1 MKIRSLFLILFFLMG
16 LFSACQK
23 DSEGAADPV
32 DTFETGLVGTLNSQ
46 SLNVNSAGIETRFF
60 QDAGETVGALE
71 IGATLPNSERLTF
84 FIQEAKA
91 GSITLTQAFPAV
103 MGINSEGLK
112 TTASAEGKSE
122 NDRVQTLPPNFV
134 KYLTSSQTYFATGGT
149 LTVTVDKENLTVTW
163 TINFKDING
172 NAFTSTGTVK
182 IKNFTSNKRP
192 KSEINSPTSNLAI
205 TSISPEYAKAGDE
218 VVITGTGF
226 SALKSENQVTLG
238 TVAVTVNDA
247 IATAIKVSVPT
258 GAVNGKFKLAVLGS
272 SVESKDFFF
281 IPIISGLSKTAAKVG
296 ETVLIEGNHFDSDKT
311 KLQVKLGDLVLP
323 ITASSYTSIT
333 VELPQTAKSGKITV
347 ARVGKDP
354 VEGPELTIESSAPPL
369 QGPPVN
375 EIFEV
380 VSGNLTFSE
389 IFTNNTEYGA
399 VLHFF
404 IDQKNSF
411 LYALTQRYLLQINLS
426 NRNVKVIADPLSPIF
441 KRDVPLPGPAY
452 APSAFFAA
460 PDGMIYG
467 YRSAFSAILSPSNVF
482 KINPQTGA
490 ISDIGNIKIDAGAS
504 QASMFVD
511 ATGNLYFNEFA
522 NGYSVNS
529 YNNALQNKKQLIGS
543 ITGELVS
550 GFVPTGENSFR
561 VTRGFLLAV
570 NDEILFHD
578 VTNNQAGSLTDWTS
592 AVSGLRPTSGHTLP
606 ALIGFGH
613 KGGDYHGFMGSL
625 RQDDNR
631 PFVEFPKLV
640 YTIGVQSGGQGSFVK
655 KGEFNIIQKFTFG
668 SQPRYVRAYAQ
679 SYYRNVYGVDSE
691 GNSYILIQTPLNPST
706 GAELAPGVGGIY
718 KVSY

>member
-1 MKIRSLFLILFFLMG
+1 MKIFKLIILLVLMLG
-16 LFSACQK
+16 TLSACDEGTDNPSDPI
-23 DSEGAADPV
+23 DS
-32 DTFETGLVGTLNSQ
+32 FETGLTGTINSQ
-46 SLNVNSAGIETRFF
+46 SLSVNSIGIESRFF
-60 QDAGETVGALE
+60 QDAGEALGALE
-71 IGATLPNSERLTF
+71 VGVALPNSERLTF
-84 FIQEAKA
+84 FVREVKA
-91 GSITLTQAFPAV
+91 GQVTITQAFPAV
-103 MGINSEGLK
+103 MGVGSEGLK
-112 TTASAEGKSE
+112 GSVAQQEKTESS
-122 NDRVQTLPPNFV
+122 RVQSLPPDFV
-134 KYLTSSQTYFATGGT
+134 KFLTAAQTYFATGGT
-149 LTVTVDKENLTVTW
+149 LSMTVDKENLTITW
-163 TINFKDING
+163 SITFKDKNG
-172 NAFTSTGTVK
+172 NPFTSTGTLK
-182 IKNFTSNKRP
+182 LKNFTSNKKP

-205 TSISPEYAKAGDE
+205 TSISPDYAKAGDE

-226 SALKSENQVTLG
+226 SALKTENEVTLG

-247 IATAIKVSVPT
+247 TATALKISVPAS
-258 GAVNGKFKLAVLGS
+258 AVNGKLKVKVLGS
-272 SVESKDFFF
+272 TAESNTFTF
-281 IPIISGLSKTAAKVG
+281 IPIISALSKTAAKVG
-296 ETVLIEGNHFDSDKT
+296 ESITIQGNHFDADKT
-311 KLQVKLGDLVLP
+311 KLQAKLGDLVLT
-323 ITASSYTSIT
+323 ITASTYTSIT
-333 VELPQTAKSGKITV
+333 VDIPQAAKTGKISV

-354 VEGPELTIESSAPPL
+354 VVGPELTIESSLPPT
-369 QGPPVN
+369 QGPPVS

-380 VSGNLTFSE
+380 LSGNLTFSE
-389 IFTNNTEYGA
+389 VFTNNTEYGP

-404 IDQKNSF
+404 MDQKNNF
-411 LYALTQRYLLQINLS
+411 LYAVTQRFLLQINLS
-426 NRNVKVIADPLSPIF
+426 NRNVKVIADQNSPIF
-441 KRDVPLPGPAY
+441 KRDVALPGPAY
-452 APSAFFAA
+452 APASFFAA

-490 ISDIGNIKIDAGAS
+490 VTDIGNIKIDAGAS

-511 ATGNLYFNEFA
+511 AAGNLYFNEFA

-592 AVSGLRPTSGHTLP
+592 AVSAFRPTSGHTLP
-606 ALIGFGH
+606 ALIGFGY

-640 YTIGVQSGGQGSFVK
+640 YTIGVQSGGQGPFVK

-668 SQPRYVRAYAQ
+668 AQPRFVRAYAQ
-679 SYYRNVYGVDSE
+679 SYYRNVYGVDSQ
-691 GNSYILIQTPLNPST
+691 GNSYILIQSPLNPST
-706 GAELAPGVGGIY
+706 GTEIAPGTGGIY